1 MNLDIKH
8 ESTGDNDSVE
18 EALIAIL
25 NIKTANN
32 TFISHQDLFDEDYLA
47 YKTDRIAFGI
57 ELYEE
62 KLK

>member
-32 TFISHQDLFDEDYLA
+32 TFISHQDLFDEVYLA
-47 YKTDRIAFGI
+47 YKTDRTAFGI

>member
-25 NIKTANN
+25 NIKTKNG
-32 TFISHQDLFDEDYLA
+32 TFISHQDLFDEVYLA
-47 YKTDRIAFGI
+47 YKTDRTAFGI
-57 ELYEE
+57 ELYE
-62 KLK
+62 K